1 MPLPDW
7 VFFLDENHQG
17 TQPILQALRNAGCTI
32 ELHSNHFGR
41 GTADDDW
48 LPLVGARG
56 WVLLTS
62 DKRIRYYAS
71 KLAQVVESRLRLFC
85 FSSNNLSGKDLGE
98 TLRQA
103 LPTILRALETHAP
116 PYFATIEKN
125 GRVTVRTLDE

>member
-17 TQPILQALRNAGCTI
+17 TQPILYALRNAGCAI
-32 ELHSNHFGR
+32 ELHRSHFER
-41 GTADDDW
+41 GTPDDEW
-48 LPLVGARG
+48 LPLVGAHG

-62 DKRIRYYAS
+62 DKRIRYHAS
-71 KLAQVVESRLRLFC
+71 ELAQVVESKLRLFC

-98 TLRQA
+98 TLHRS
-103 LPTILRALETHAP
+103 LPAILRALETYAP

-125 GRVTVRTLDE
+125 GRVNVRLLDE